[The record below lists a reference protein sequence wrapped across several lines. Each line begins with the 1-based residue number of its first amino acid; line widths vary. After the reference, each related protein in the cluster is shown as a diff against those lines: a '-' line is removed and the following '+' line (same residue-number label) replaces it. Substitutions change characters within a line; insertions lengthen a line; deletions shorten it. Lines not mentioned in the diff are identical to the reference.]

1 MTNHLTYKGNKYLL
15 GLIENGNWWIAN
27 RRFLLT
33 ESPSN
38 DNNSINLY
46 GQFIS
51 SNWFNK
57 FYSKN
62 SDINLHIFCVSENI
76 LCKQLQQ
83 SLNDN
88 EIIYKKSWSVYLNKD
103 KINDQI
109 LIPPL
114 SNNGYIAIIKKKIK
128 KTIPKL
134 RLELILIF
142 FFIHIKLMK
151 VASSYLLY

>member
-27 RRFLLT
+27 RRFILT

-103 KINDQI
+103 KINDHLLDGKYNESQI
-109 LIPPL
+109 IEINKED
-114 SNNGYIAIIKKKIK
+114 SKIFFK
-128 KTIPKL
+128 LRKSKDFDGTEGFNVTIP
-134 RLELILIF
+134 EFLILI
-142 FFIHIKLMK
+142 
-151 VASSYLLY
+151 

>member
-1 MTNHLTYKGNKYLL
+1 MSNHTTYKGKKYLL

-33 ESPSN
+33 ESPSH
-38 DNNSINLY
+38 DNIIKKLY

-62 SDINLHIFCVSENI
+62 SDINLHIFRVSENI
-76 LCKQLQQ
+76 LCKHLQQ

-88 EIIYKKSWSVYLNKD
+88 KIIYEKLWSVHLDKD
-103 KINDQI
+103 NINDYLKDQKYNESQ
-109 LIPPL
+109 LIEINKGD
-114 SNNGYIAIIKKKIK
+114 SKISFNLYK
-128 KTIPKL
+128 NKNFDGIEGFKITIP
-134 RLELILIF
+134 EFLIL
-142 FFIHIKLMK
+142 
-151 VASSYLLY
+151 V